1 MGSIE
6 RHFAFR
12 AMQEEKKMI
21 FNVIGI
27 LIGLAI
33 LIAGVYYF
41 IKERADRES
50 RKIYAVVSVI
60 GVLILVGMVIKV
72 FVQL

>member
-1 MGSIE
+1 
-6 RHFAFR
+6 
-12 AMQEEKKMI
+12 MI

-41 IKERADRES
+41 IKEKADRES
-50 RKIYAVVSVI
+50 RKIYSVVSVI
-60 GVLILVGMVIKV
+60 GALILVGMVIKV

>member
-1 MGSIE
+1 M
-6 RHFAFR
+6 
-12 AMQEEKKMI
+12 EEKKMI

-41 IKERADRES
+41 IKEKADRES
-50 RKIYAVVSVI
+50 RKIYSVVSV
-60 GVLILVGMVIKV
+60 LVRCFGWYGYKSICTIIICAKNYLVRYS
-72 FVQL
+72 